1 VNVVAGEPKKQ
12 VPRFARN
19 DHGDALGVELVTFA
33 DAKQRFSNRVAD
45 YVRYRPSYPPALI
58 DLLRTEC
65 GLRSDDVIADVG
77 SGTGLLSKLL
87 LENGNR
93 VFAIEPNEEMRRAGE
108 EYLATHK
115 NFSSV
120 RGSSEATTL
129 PDSSV
134 DFITAAQAF
143 HWFEPAAT
151 HREFLRIL
159 KPRGWVVVIWNDRR
173 ISETAFGRA
182 YEDLLVRY
190 GTDYARVKEAYPET
204 HDMGNFFA
212 FKPGDRPLPELKNR
226 SKDRPLQNASEPA
239 AKESDV
245 VASLQTGAV
254 SSRTNFERRE
264 LPNFQDFDFAG
275 LAGRL
280 RSSSYAPKEG
290 DENLAPMMAALRELF
305 DANQKSGR
313 VRMDYTTQ
321 IYFGRLDAVRNSG

>member
-1 VNVVAGEPKKQ
+1 M
-12 VPRFARN
+12 
-19 DHGDALGVELVTFA
+19 TFA

-45 YVRYRPSYPPALI
+45 YVRYRPGYPSALI
-58 DLLRTEC
+58 DLLRSEC
-65 GLRSDDVIADVG
+65 GLRPDQAVADVG
-77 SGTGLLSKLL
+77 SGTGLLSKLF

-93 VFAIEPNEEMRRAGE
+93 VFGIEPNEEMRRAGE
-108 EYLATHK
+108 ECLAGYK

-151 HREFLRIL
+151 RREFLRIL
-159 KPRGWVVVIWNDRR
+159 KPHGWVVVIWNDRR

-190 GTDYARVKEAYPET
+190 GTDYSRVKEAYHELQ
-204 HDMGNFFA
+204 DMKKFFGSSA
-212 FKPGDRPLPELKNR
+212 ATSQDDPLEVTEKNR
-226 SKDRPLQNASEPA
+226 SKDRPLQNASA
-239 AKESDV
+239 AAATQESGV
-245 VASLQTGAV
+245 VADIQTGGV
-254 SSRTNFERRE
+254 SLRTNFARRE
-264 LPNFQDFDFAG
+264 LPNFQEFDFDG

-280 RSSSYAPKEG
+280 RSSSYAPRE
-290 DENLAPMMAALRELF
+290 DQANYAPMMAALRQQF
-305 DANQKSGR
+305 DSTQKSGR

-321 IYFGRLDAVRNSG
+321 IYFGQLDAVRNSG

>member
-1 VNVVAGEPKKQ
+1 M
-12 VPRFARN
+12 
-19 DHGDALGVELVTFA
+19 TFA

-45 YVRYRPSYPPALI
+45 YVRYRPGYPSALI
-58 DLLRTEC
+58 DLLRSEC
-65 GLRSDDVIADVG
+65 GLRPDHAVADVG
-77 SGTGLLSKLL
+77 SGTGLLSKLF

-108 EYLATHK
+108 ECLAAYK

-129 PDSSV
+129 PDSSF

-143 HWFEPAAT
+143 HWFEPTAT
-151 HREFLRIL
+151 RREFLRIL
-159 KPRGWVVVIWNDRR
+159 KPHGWVVVIWNDRR

-190 GTDYARVKEAYPET
+190 GTDYARVKEAYPELQ
-204 HDMGNFFA
+204 DMEKFFGSSA
-212 FKPGDRPLPELKNR
+212 ATSQNDPLEVAEENR
-226 SKDRPLQNASEPA
+226 SKDRPLQNAFEA
-239 AKESDV
+239 AARKESGA
-245 VASLQTGAV
+245 VASLQTGGV
-254 SSRTNFERRE
+254 SLRTNFARRE
-264 LPNFQDFDFAG
+264 LPNFQEFDFDG

-290 DENLAPMMAALRELF
+290 QANYAAMMAALREQF
-305 DANQKSGR
+305 DSTQKLGR

-321 IYFGRLDAVRNSG
+321 IYFGQLDAVRGSG